1 MLDELERVLDD
12 LLARAGGASR
22 LTGDAIVADDLGKTY
37 ADGTEAVRG
46 VTLRVRAGECYG
58 LLGPNGAGKSTTVGM
73 LGTLVRPTAGRALV
87 AGFDVMAQPREVRRR
102 IGFAMQDVGVDAFA
116 TARELLVLQG
126 RLHGV
131 SRAEAAARARLL
143 LELVDLADVAGKRL
157 AGFSGGMQRRVD
169 LASALMHLPPIVFLD
184 EPTEG
189 LDPRARTAIWDALD
203 RLRHSL
209 GVTVVL
215 TTHYMDEADRLC
227 DRLGIIDRGTVVTE
241 GTPAKLKASVG
252 SASLEDVYLHYT
264 GRSFAA
270 GDTDLREAA

>member
-1 MLDELERVLDD
+1 
-12 LLARAGGASR
+12 
-22 LTGDAIVADDLGKTY
+22 
-37 ADGTEAVRG
+37 
-46 VTLRVRAGECYG
+46 
-58 LLGPNGAGKSTTVGM
+58 
-73 LGTLVRPTAGRALV
+73 
-87 AGFDVMAQPREVRRR
+87 
-102 IGFAMQDVGVDAFA
+102 
-116 TARELLVLQG
+116 
-126 RLHGV
+126 
-131 SRAEAAARARLL
+131 
-143 LELVDLADVAGKRL
+143 
-157 AGFSGGMQRRVD
+157 MQRRVD

-203 RLRHSL
+203 QLRHSL

-264 GRSFAA
+264 GRAFAA
-270 GDTDLREAA
+270 GDTNLREAA